1 MMKNYVS
8 LLIQACNLNYLIM
21 FWFNQQD
28 KKQFAQT
35 ILPAI
40 QARDAILVNGKPVC
54 IPSSAVFHLFVKTS
68 YLTMTP

>member
-1 MMKNYVS
+1 
-8 LLIQACNLNYLIM
+8 M

-68 YLTMTP
+68 YLTTTP